1 MGFGM
6 KIVPTAISGVTLVE
20 TAPYRDER
28 GHFYR
33 AFCNNELAP
42 IIGSRTIEQI
52 NVSRTLSVGSIRGM
66 HFQRSPH
73 AEMKLIRCI
82 KGKVWDVAVDL
93 RKGSDTFLQWH
104 AVELSGENCKM
115 IVIPEGCAHGFQV
128 LEPESELLYLHT
140 ASYSIESEGGVRF
153 DEPLVLIN
161 WPLPVS
167 DISPRDKSH
176 PFLQS
181 DFLGLII

>member
-1 MGFGM
+1 M
-6 KIVPTAISGVTLVE
+6 KIVQTPISGVSLVE
-20 TAPYRDER
+20 TTPYRDER

-33 AFCNNELAP
+33 AFCHRELAP
-42 IIGSRTIEQI
+42 IIGNRQIEQI
-52 NVSRTLSVGSIRGM
+52 NVSRTDVVGAIRGM
-66 HFQRSPH
+66 HFQRKPH

-93 RKGSDTFLQWH
+93 REGSDTYLQWY
-104 AVELSGENCKM
+104 AIELSTEDCSM
-115 IVIPEGCAHGFQV
+115 FVIPEGCAHGFQV

-140 ASYSIESEGGVRF
+140 ASYSAESEGGVRF
-153 DEPLVLIN
+153 DDPLVSIM

-167 DISPRDKSH
+167 DISNRDKSH

-181 DFLGLII
+181 SFSGLLI

>member
-1 MGFGM
+1 M
-6 KIVPTAISGVTLVE
+6 KSILTNISGVLIVE

-33 AFCNNELAP
+33 AFCRHELAS
-42 IIGSRTIEQI
+42 IVGGRRIEQI
-52 NVSRTLSVGSIRGM
+52 NLAHTSSVGAIRGM
-66 HFQRSPH
+66 HFQLAPH
-73 AEMKLIRCI
+73 AEMKMIRCI

-93 RKGSDTFLQWH
+93 RKDSATYLQWH
-104 AVELSGENCKM
+104 AVELSRENCNM
-115 IVIPEGCAHGFQV
+115 VVIPEGCAHGFQV

-140 ASYSIESEGGVRF
+140 AGYSPESEGGVRF
-153 DEPLVLIN
+153 DDPLISIS

-167 DISPRDKSH
+167 DISNRDLSY

-181 DFLGLII
+181 DYSGLIV